1 VGFEN
6 HTTLF
11 KIHTIF
17 EKYPGEARPRRPKAS
32 ERKELAA
39 EGRRDICLSAVS
51 ARR

>member
-11 KIHTIF
+11 KIHTSF
-17 EKYPGEARPRRPKAS
+17 EKYRQPKAS